1 LGAAYLLS
9 GLVLDQ
15 KMIGKI
21 IRRDVMRESVTYQA
35 VLEEGREEGIEKG
48 RVEGRVEER
57 RSMIINFLREGVSIE
72 LIAKATG
79 LSIAEITQ
87 LQ

>member
-1 LGAAYLLS
+1 
-9 GLVLDQ
+9 
-15 KMIGKI
+15 
-21 IRRDVMRESVTYQA
+21 MRESVTYQA

-79 LSIAEITQ
+79 LPIADITQ
-87 LQ
+87 LQQENI